1 MSGDMPWN
9 VSLAHVLVLG
19 GEPVSTLGSSPRAC
33 FAGTCAVGRWRP
45 AGGPVISGGCS
56 GGCGERDMDRIR
68 IVGGR
73 QLNGTIPISGAKNAT
88 LPLMIASLLTEQ
100 TLILDNVPRLAD
112 VALLQRIL
120 GNHGVDI
127 MLSGKRPGDTE
138 YKGQTLHISAAN
150 IVDTT
155 APYELVSRMRA
166 SFWIVAPLVAR
177 MGEAKVSMP
186 GGCAIGTR
194 PVDLLLMVLA
204 RLGAAIDID
213 GGYVI
218 ARARRGLKGGEIVFP
233 KVTVGGTHT
242 ALMAAALADGTTVI
256 ENAAREPEIADV
268 AACLNKMGAKISGAG
283 SSRIVIEGVA
293 RLGGARHS
301 VLPDRIETGTYAM
314 AVAMTGGDVMLE
326 GAQAELLQAA
336 LDVLAR
342 AGVEVTATNA
352 GIRIARNGAGIA
364 PIEVATDPFPGF
376 PTDLQAQLMALMTR
390 AKGTSRITETIF
402 ENRFMHV
409 QELVR
414 LGARIHLDGQ
424 TARIEGVERLRG
436 APVMATDLR
445 ASVSLVIAA
454 LAAEGETM
462 VNRVYHLDRGFERL
476 EDKLVACGA
485 DIARI
490 SG

>member
-1 MSGDMPWN
+1 
-9 VSLAHVLVLG
+9 
-19 GEPVSTLGSSPRAC
+19 
-33 FAGTCAVGRWRP
+33 
-45 AGGPVISGGCS
+45 
-56 GGCGERDMDRIR
+56 MDRIR
-68 IVGGR
+68 IAGGR
-73 QLNGTIPISGAKNAT
+73 PLNGTIPISGAKNAT
-88 LPLMIASLLTEQ
+88 LPLMIASLLTDE
-100 TLILDNVPRLAD
+100 TLVLDNVPRLAD
-112 VALLQRIL
+112 VGLLQRIL
-120 GNHGVDI
+120 GNHGVDVTI
-127 MLSGKRPGDTE
+127 GGKRPGDTE
-138 YKGQTLHISAAN
+138 YQGQTLHISAAR

-155 APYELVSRMRA
+155 APYELVSKMRA
-166 SFWIVAPLVAR
+166 SFWVIAPLVAR

-194 PVDLLLMVLA
+194 PVDLLIMVLE
-204 RLGAAIDID
+204 RLGAAIEID

-218 ARARRGLKGGEIVFP
+218 ARAKAGLKGGEIVFP

-242 ALMAAALADGTTVI
+242 ALMAAALADGVTVI
-256 ENAAREPEIADV
+256 ENAAREPEIGDV
-268 AACLNKMGAKISGAG
+268 ADCLNKMGAQISGAG
-283 SSRIVIEGVA
+283 TSRITIKGVS
-293 RLGGARHS
+293 RLRGARHS

-326 GAQAELLQAA
+326 GARPELLQSA

-342 AGVEVTATNA
+342 AGLDISASNT
-352 GIRIARNGAGIA
+352 GIRVARNGAGIA
-364 PIEVATDPFPGF
+364 PVEVATDPFPGF

-414 LGARIHLDGQ
+414 FGARIHLDGE
-424 TARIEGVERLRG
+424 TATIEGVDKLKG

-445 ASVSLVIAA
+445 ASASLVIAA

-476 EDKLVACGA
+476 EEKLVACGA
-485 DIARI
+485 DIERI